1 MSGERIDPTKLG
13 LAVGAAVIGLTVG
26 LMILFRTYGLPKDPK
41 EWRRIEQQRSAI
53 GAP

>member
-1 MSGERIDPTKLG
+1 MSDARINPTALG
-13 LAVGAAVIGLTVG
+13 LAVGAAVVALTII
-26 LMILFRTYGLPKDPK
+26 LMVVFKVYGLPKDPK

>member
-1 MSGERIDPTKLG
+1 MSDARIDPTKLG
-13 LAVGAAVIGLTVG
+13 LAVGVAVVALVIAM
-26 LMILFRTYGLPKDPK
+26 MIVFSVYGLPKDPK